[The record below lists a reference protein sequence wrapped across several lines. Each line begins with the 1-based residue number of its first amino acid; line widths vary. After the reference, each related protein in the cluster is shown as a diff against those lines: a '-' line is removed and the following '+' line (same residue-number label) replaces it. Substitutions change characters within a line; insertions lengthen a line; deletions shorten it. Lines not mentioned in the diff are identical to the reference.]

1 MLEPDLQM
9 LATPG
14 AFKVYARPEGNRCLL
29 TSGYGVTIARDARGF
44 VVAKFAS
51 FLPGGHPAAAQEED
65 EELEKPKQHWM
76 GADED
81 MAALECIFNK
91 QTRTYFVVDI
101 MHWGDT
107 SYRQYPL
114 AVRLHHL
121 QDKFQQLAKS
131 GIAAEFN
138 LNFRL
143 VDYLDCTVEA
153 FNHCYY
159 GPLLTP
165 YLTRTDQ
172 GDQVIDKQ
180 AVFRDLS
187 DG

>member
-1 MLEPDLQM
+1 
-9 LATPG
+9 
-14 AFKVYARPEGNRCLL
+14 
-29 TSGYGVTIARDARGF
+29 
-44 VVAKFAS
+44 
-51 FLPGGHPAAAQEED
+51 
-65 EELEKPKQHWM
+65 M

-131 GIAAEFN
+131 PIAAEFKA
-138 LNFRL
+138 NFRL
-143 VDYLDCTVEA
+143 VDYLDCTVET

-165 YLTRTDQ
+165 YLARTDK
-172 GDQVIDKQ
+172 GDFSIDKQ
-180 AVFRDLS
+180 AVVRDLS
-187 DG
+187 DDQTLLAQ